1 MDQRENN
8 KAVPEIEAVKIPLL
22 GVKLNPLF
30 FVLVWF
36 WGFFLGFFP
45 LLQRACWLQSN
56 CEGA

>member
-8 KAVPEIEAVKIPLL
+8 KAVPKIEAVKIPLL

-36 WGFFLGFFP
+36 LGFLGFFFL
-45 LLQRACWLQSN
+45 LLQRACWPQSN